1 MHEVSRRDFLKILGS
16 TFAVSALVGTVAPN
30 TSFAADGSQELEYRI
45 KDATEKTTICCFC
58 AVGCGGIG
66 SIVDGKLIAFE
77 GDPDHPV
84 NAGGMCA
91 KGIAQFNMI
100 NIYNPKTGQLEP
112 NADRLTKPR
121 YRAAGSSQWKE
132 VEWDWAIT
140 EIAKRVKATRDKTFE
155 LKNKDG
161 VTVNRTTA
169 IAQLGGAALDNEEC
183 HPLVKLGRA
192 LGLVYLE
199 HQARI

>member
-1 MHEVSRRDFLKILGS
+1 MYEVTRRDFLKILGG
-16 TFAVSALVGTVAPN
+16 TVAVGTVAGAIPAS
-30 TSFAADGSQELEYRI
+30 SFAADGSQELEYRL
-45 KDATEKTTICCFC
+45 KDATEKTSICCFC

-66 SIVDGKLIAFE
+66 SIVGDKMIAFE

-91 KGIAQFNMI
+91 KGIAQFNVV
-100 NIYNPKTGQLEP
+100 NIYNPKTGALEP
-112 NADRLTKPR
+112 NPDRLLKPR
-121 YRAAGSSQWKE
+121 YRAAGATEFKE

-161 VTVNRTTA
+161 VTVNRTAA

-183 HPLVKLGRA
+183 HPLAKLGRA
-192 LGLVYLE
+192 LGIVYLE